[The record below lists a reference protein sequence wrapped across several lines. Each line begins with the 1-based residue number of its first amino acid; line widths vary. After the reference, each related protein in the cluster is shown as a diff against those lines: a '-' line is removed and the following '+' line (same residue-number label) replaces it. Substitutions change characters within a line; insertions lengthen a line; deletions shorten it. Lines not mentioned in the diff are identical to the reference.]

1 MEEYNPLTTLTV
13 KENVLQSEIYRIRQ
27 TASFRFGNHFVKA
40 VERPWKLFLLPFT
53 TIHLIWKL
61 FREDGYEVKINP
73 PHPRNCIVLF
83 STDSNRGLHFDRCE
97 TLITKLATENTQ
109 IVHVTTDENGIHR
122 NVSKSKYYTFPGRG
136 ALKGMNPKLWN
147 HQCEILFNT
156 IFDIFSPKTFI
167 FDGDYPFR
175 GMLNAINYREEM
187 NRYWIRESSLNYKIS
202 SLPVDGFEF
211 FDAIIHPSYSKKT
224 DPDINIGR
232 SGTVFCNPIIGTPAS
247 PDEKELFRKKHVPS
261 DAQIIFFDVGKNI
274 ELSEKIASRILKMEN
289 VYLLVRKN
297 MKIRSVL
304 FHSRTI
310 IVPDLDYSTAIS
322 IADAAVLY
330 PDHFSI
336 HSAFHSNTPV
346 LSLLGETNTMN
357 ILHSEFNSED
367 IPLLYLD
374 NDINDD
380 LIHLAVVRLI
390 DSDVQQQIRERM
402 NDFELHTAENSLTD
416 FILKHHLG

>member
-1 MEEYNPLTTLTV
+1 
-13 KENVLQSEIYRIRQ
+13 
-27 TASFRFGNHFVKA
+27 
-40 VERPWKLFLLPFT
+40 
-53 TIHLIWKL
+53 
-61 FREDGYEVKINP
+61 
-73 PHPRNCIVLF
+73 
-83 STDSNRGLHFDRCE
+83 
-97 TLITKLATENTQ
+97 
-109 IVHVTTDENGIHR
+109 
-122 NVSKSKYYTFPGRG
+122 
-136 ALKGMNPKLWN
+136 
-147 HQCEILFNT
+147 
-156 IFDIFSPKTFI
+156 
-167 FDGDYPFR
+167 
-175 GMLNAINYREEM
+175 
-187 NRYWIRESSLNYKIS
+187 
-202 SLPVDGFEF
+202 
-211 FDAIIHPSYSKKT
+211 
-224 DPDINIGR
+224 
-232 SGTVFCNPIIGTPAS
+232 
-247 PDEKELFRKKHVPS
+247 
-261 DAQIIFFDVGKNI
+261 
-274 ELSEKIASRILKMEN
+274 
-289 VYLLVRKN
+289 

-402 NDFELHTAENSLTD
+402 NDFDLHTAENSLTD